1 VQIGGLMTILR
12 RYRWWLLLAPL
23 AGLLAA
29 FALLGVTAPTYTAT
43 GAVFVDPRSRKIVT
57 DEIIQGGFGTD
68 ASLVESQVAIIASD
82 NVLRRVVEAEQL
94 DEDPEFTAPPA
105 TGLVADI
112 KAAIRGPRPV
122 VDAKTQALEALA
134 RTVRVKRPAKSYVL
148 EIEASSST
156 PAKAARIVNAV
167 MTSYLEDQTAAKA
180 EEANRAN
187 TLIDARIGELREQVR
202 KAETRLDEF
211 RKANQIVV
219 SEGGIVAEQQ
229 LGKLNI
235 ELATARSVAAEAKAR
250 FEQARAAARSGTPD
264 RLPEAVK
271 SGLVQKLREQYSQIA
286 RREAALAQQLK
297 RRHPVLIDVR
307 SQLDELQDQIDAE
320 LGRIAASAR
329 SEEAIAAARQREIL
343 EAIEAAKAEVAR
355 SNTAQI
361 KMRELEQDLGTS
373 RELLGSFIAR
383 AKETLEQAKLS
394 TPEARIITPAGIPTR
409 PSFPAPLLFLALGLL
424 GGLGVAIARALIGD
438 ALDPSV
444 RPAGKAPSRMSAR
457 GGAAEPRAVLPHLGS
472 GSALGRVQ
480 SWFSG
485 GGDRSPGFAD
495 ILDALSDPR
504 DKTGRAY
511 AQAVQRLLG
520 SVRAKPG
527 TATGPWIVAVAA
539 PRAGCGAS
547 STALALAYAAALAG
561 ERTLLVDA
569 ASANADLSG
578 IFAPALDPGTV
589 VVLDDKD
596 DLAKITTRDVRSGLS
611 FLPIALADIRRLK
624 TSQRRRLAD
633 GLSAL
638 AQSYDFVFIDAG
650 PLLEDE
656 AARTLLP
663 LADEILL
670 VARPRRTAQS
680 DLEEVEDLVASLA
693 NAPAGLVF
701 NMNERG
707 S

>member
-1 VQIGGLMTILR
+1 
-12 RYRWWLLLAPL
+12 
-23 AGLLAA
+23 
-29 FALLGVTAPTYTAT
+29 
-43 GAVFVDPRSRKIVT
+43 
-57 DEIIQGGFGTD
+57 
-68 ASLVESQVAIIASD
+68 
-82 NVLRRVVEAEQL
+82 
-94 DEDPEFTAPPA
+94 
-105 TGLVADI
+105 
-112 KAAIRGPRPV
+112 
-122 VDAKTQALEALA
+122 
-134 RTVRVKRPAKSYVL
+134 
-148 EIEASSST
+148 
-156 PAKAARIVNAV
+156 
-167 MTSYLEDQTAAKA
+167 
-180 EEANRAN
+180 
-187 TLIDARIGELREQVR
+187 
-202 KAETRLDEF
+202 
-211 RKANQIVV
+211 
-219 SEGGIVAEQQ
+219 
-229 LGKLNI
+229 
-235 ELATARSVAAEAKAR
+235 
-250 FEQARAAARSGTPD
+250 
-264 RLPEAVK
+264 
-271 SGLVQKLREQYSQIA
+271 
-286 RREAALAQQLK
+286 
-297 RRHPVLIDVR
+297 
-307 SQLDELQDQIDAE
+307 
-320 LGRIAASAR
+320 
-329 SEEAIAAARQREIL
+329 
-343 EAIEAAKAEVAR
+343 
-355 SNTAQI
+355 
-361 KMRELEQDLGTS
+361 
-373 RELLGSFIAR
+373 
-383 AKETLEQAKLS
+383 
-394 TPEARIITPAGIPTR
+394 
-409 PSFPAPLLFLALGLL
+409 
-424 GGLGVAIARALIGD
+424 
-438 ALDPSV
+438 
-444 RPAGKAPSRMSAR
+444 
-457 GGAAEPRAVLPHLGS
+457 VLPHLGS